1 MLGIDLDK
9 PPFDDECWRYVW
21 DVLAGAFVTSGK
33 IRQLCHILARRAEG
47 YKRWHYD
54 PERAQRAVTFIERFC
69 CLTTGQAG
77 RHLKLEPFQKFVVM
91 TLFGWVDDKGLRQ
104 FQEALILIARKNG
117 KALSLDT
124 PIPTPSGYRRMGDVH
139 PGDYVYGVDGNP
151 KRVLVESEIF
161 DKPMYRVTFEDGEVI
176 KASADHTWSVRTRS
190 VGKLIR
196 YKPTSDRK
204 RPANSKVNP
213 NGTIDLTTEQMAE
226 GWFYER
232 ADGKGR
238 EYKYRVPMNSPIE
251 HESKDLPI
259 DPYLLGAWL
268 GDGSSKDNRIHVGR
282 EDVDAAMEL
291 LSDFN
296 PSIKTYGDRAVE
308 IRVGESFYDEH
319 GVKHNTVR
327 DALRELGVWNNKHIP
342 SVYLEASIEQRME
355 LLRGLMDTDGSVGKA
370 GECSFSQ
377 KNRRMLADM
386 TELLSGLGI
395 KSKHRDKTIHCG
407 RSVCQAYEIL
417 FFTDKTMP
425 CFKLPRKYER
435 LKEHLAS
442 RMSWKSIVNIEQI
455 PNEPSKCI
463 MVDSDDHLYL
473 CGHRYTAT
481 HNSELSAAISLY
493 MLVAD
498 GEYGVQGY
506 FAGVTEPQAALCY
519 GAAQKMMRQSP
530 ALMKRLRMGQAPQR
544 RRQGILYDTTD
555 SYLTTL
561 SMDMP
566 LDGLNV
572 HFCVCDEL
580 AAWKSRG
587 PYDDIKQ
594 GMSAREQPM
603 MLSITTANFVRNS
616 IYDEQYAYTER
627 WLNGEIED
635 DRYIAF
641 VWELDRDDDWMGDE
655 ACWPKAN
662 PGLGTIKKLDALR
675 SNVQKAKNDPAFRP
689 TVLTKDFNIPQ
700 NSSSAWLTWEESGSP
715 EVVDFDSMGFR
726 YAVVGFDYAQSV
738 DLTAAQVL
746 CMRPGDEHIYETS
759 MYWIP
764 QAKLDEQE
772 KVGGHATKDH
782 APYRTWIDKGYM
794 RVVEGNVVPP
804 SVLAQFIEELRD
816 ERGIYTFALGYDSWH
831 IIGSDRE
838 LLEQMIGKDRCEQ
851 VVQGAKTLSDPM
863 NRIRADYRQGRF
875 IDNANPV
882 NRWCRMNVMV
892 TTDTNLNILP
902 DKKEAKGSNKIDGF
916 MAELDAYIA
925 LLRHEDEYRAFI
937 S

>member
-1 MLGIDLDK
+1 MVGLDLDK

-77 RHLKLEPFQKFVVM
+77 RHLRLEPFQKFVVM
-91 TLFGWVDDKGLRQ
+91 TLFGWVDDRGLRQ
-104 FQEALILIARKNG
+104 FQEVLILMGRKGG
-117 KALSLDT
+117 K
-124 PIPTPSGYRRMGDVH
+124 
-139 PGDYVYGVDGNP
+139 
-151 KRVLVESEIF
+151 
-161 DKPMYRVTFEDGEVI
+161 
-176 KASADHTWSVRTRS
+176 
-190 VGKLIR
+190 
-196 YKPTSDRK
+196 
-204 RPANSKVNP
+204 
-213 NGTIDLTTEQMAE
+213 
-226 GWFYER
+226 
-232 ADGKGR
+232 
-238 EYKYRVPMNSPIE
+238 
-251 HESKDLPI
+251 
-259 DPYLLGAWL
+259 
-268 GDGSSKDNRIHVGR
+268 
-282 EDVDAAMEL
+282 
-291 LSDFN
+291 
-296 PSIKTYGDRAVE
+296 
-308 IRVGESFYDEH
+308 
-319 GVKHNTVR
+319 
-327 DALRELGVWNNKHIP
+327 
-342 SVYLEASIEQRME
+342 
-355 LLRGLMDTDGSVGKA
+355 
-370 GECSFSQ
+370 
-377 KNRRMLADM
+377 
-386 TELLSGLGI
+386 TEL
-395 KSKHRDKTIHCG
+395 
-407 RSVCQAYEIL
+407 
-417 FFTDKTMP
+417 M
-425 CFKLPRKYER
+425 
-435 LKEHLAS
+435 
-442 RMSWKSIVNIEQI
+442 
-455 PNEPSKCI
+455 
-463 MVDSDDHLYL
+463 
-473 CGHRYTAT
+473 
-481 HNSELSAAISLY
+481 AAISLY

-530 ALMKRLRMGQAPQR
+530 ALMKRLRMGLAPQR
-544 RRQGILYDTTD
+544 RRQGILYDATD
-555 SYLTTL
+555 SYLTTI

-655 ACWPKAN
+655 TCWPKAN

-726 YAVVGFDYAQSV
+726 YAIVGFDYAQSV

-816 ERGIYTFALGYDSWH
+816 ERGIYTFALGYDPWH

-863 NRIRADYRQGRF
+863 NRIRADYRVGRF

-925 LLRHEDEYRAFI
+925 FLRHEDEYRAFI